1 VRGASRR
8 DIDALCDTIV
18 RLSWLACDLADNMA
32 EIDINPLRVLAQGTG
47 VRVVDALI
55 IRRNCA

>member
-1 VRGASRR
+1 
-8 DIDALCDTIV
+8 
-18 RLSWLACDLADNMA
+18 MA